1 MMFENLTDKLDSIF
15 KKLKG
20 KGRLDEENIQGAM
33 KEIRMA
39 LLEADV
45 NFKVVK
51 DFIEDIRGRAIGQD
65 VTDSLSPGQ
74 QVVKI
79 VHDRLV
85 ELMGGTSS
93 QIKFGSRFPAP
104 VMLVGLQ
111 GSGKTTTAVK
121 LAKYISKQGKR
132 TLLVSVD
139 VYRPAAMEQL
149 KILANETG
157 MDVFQADAKDDPV
170 AICLNAVEEAKS
182 RGYEV
187 LLIDTAGRLQIDVAM
202 MEELRK
208 IKEVVNPAEILFVAD
223 AMTGQEAVNVA
234 STFNERLG
242 IDGVIMT
249 KMDGD
254 ARGGAALSLKAVM
267 GKPIKFVGIGEK
279 VDALEVFHPERM
291 ATRILGMG
299 DILTL
304 VEKAQATV
312 DEQQAREL
320 EKKIRKN
327 EFTLEDFRTQLTQI
341 KKMGSIKDMLSM
353 IPGFNKIKAL
363 KNIDP
368 DEKELGRVTAIIDSM
383 TRKERYN
390 YLLIDGQR
398 RKRIALGSGTT
409 VQDVNRLLKNYG
421 EMRKMMKKMTSKDG
435 MKAMRRG
442 NFPFS
447 K

>member
-1 MMFENLTDKLDSIF
+1 MFENLTDKLDGIF
-15 KKLKG
+15 KKLRG
-20 KGRLDEENIQGAM
+20 KGRLDEDNIQGAM

-51 DFIEDIRGRAIGQD
+51 DFIEDVKGRAVGQE

-93 QIKFGSRFPAP
+93 QIRFGNRFPAP

-121 LAKYISKQGKR
+121 LAKLISKQGKR
-132 TLLVSVD
+132 TMLVSVD

-149 KILANETG
+149 KVLANETG
-157 MDVFQADAKDDPV
+157 MEVFPGDAKEDPLT
-170 AICLNAVEEAKS
+170 ICLNAVEEAKS

-187 LLIDTAGRLQIDVAM
+187 LIIDTAGRLQIDVEM

-208 IKEVVNPAEILFVAD
+208 IKEVVHPAEILFVAD

-234 STFNERLG
+234 TTFNERLG

-327 EFTLEDFRTQLTQI
+327 EFTLEDFRSQLTQI

-383 TRKERYN
+383 TRKERHN

>member
-1 MMFENLTDKLDSIF
+1 MFENLTDKLDGIF
-15 KKLKG
+15 KKLRG

-51 DFIEDIRGRAIGQD
+51 EFIEDVRERAVGQD

-93 QIKFGSRFPAP
+93 QIRFGSRFPAP

-111 GSGKTTTAVK
+111 GSGKTTRAVK

-149 KILANETG
+149 KVLANETG
-157 MDVFQADAKDDPV
+157 MDVFPGDAKDDPLT
-170 AICLNAVEEAKS
+170 ICTNAVEEAKS

-187 LLIDTAGRLQIDVAM
+187 LIIDTAGRLQIDVEM

-208 IKEVVNPAEILFVAD
+208 IKEVVHPAEILFVAD

-234 STFNERLG
+234 TTFNERLG

-327 EFTLEDFRTQLTQI
+327 EFTLEDFRSQLTQI

-383 TRKERYN
+383 TRKERHN

>member
-1 MMFENLTDKLDSIF
+1 MFENLTDKLDGIF
-15 KKLKG
+15 KKLRG

-51 DFIEDIRGRAIGQD
+51 DFIEDVKGRAVGQE

-93 QIKFGSRFPAP
+93 QIRFGNRFPAP

-121 LAKYISKQGKR
+121 LAKFISRQGKR
-132 TLLVSVD
+132 TMLVSVD

-149 KILANETG
+149 KVLANETG
-157 MDVFQADAKDDPV
+157 MEVFPGDAKEDPLT
-170 AICLNAVEEAKS
+170 ICLNAVEEAKS

-187 LLIDTAGRLQIDVAM
+187 LIIDTAGRLQIDVEM

-208 IKEVVNPAEILFVAD
+208 IKEVVHPAEILFVAD

-234 STFNERLG
+234 TTFNERLG

-327 EFTLEDFRTQLTQI
+327 EFTLEDFRSQLTQI

-383 TRKERYN
+383 TRKERHN

>member
-1 MMFENLTDKLDSIF
+1 MFENLTEKLDQVF

-20 KGRLDEENIQGAM
+20 RGCLDEENIQGAL

-51 DFIEDIRGRAIGQD
+51 GFIEEVRQRALGQE
-65 VTDSLSPGQ
+65 VIESISPGQ

-93 QIKFGSRFPAP
+93 QLRFGNRFPAP
-104 VMLVGLQ
+104 IMLVGLQ

-121 LAKYISKQGKR
+121 MAKYIVKQGKR

-139 VYRPAAMEQL
+139 VYRPAAREQL
-149 KILANETG
+149 QVLG
-157 MDVFQADAKDDPV
+157 ADAGLPVFAAQGLQDPI
-170 AICLNAVEEAKS
+170 AICLRAVAEAKS

-187 LLIDTAGRLQIDVAM
+187 LIIDTAGRLHIDVEM
-202 MEELRK
+202 MEELIR
-208 IKEVVNPAEILFVAD
+208 IRSAVQPAEILFVAD

-234 STFNERLG
+234 ATFNDRLG

-267 GKPIKFVGIGEK
+267 GKPIKFVGVGEK

-299 DILTL
+299 DILSL
-304 VEKAQATV
+304 VEKAQSTV
-312 DEQQAREL
+312 DERQAREL
-320 EKKIRKN
+320 ERKIRKN
-327 EFTLEDFRTQLTQI
+327 EFTLEDFRNQLQQI
-341 KKMGSIKDMLSM
+341 RKMGPLKDLFSM

-363 KNIDP
+363 KQINP
-368 DEKELGRVTAIIDSM
+368 DEKELVRVTAIIDSM
-383 TRKERYN
+383 TKKERLN
-390 YLLIDGQR
+390 HLIIDGQR

-421 EMRKMMKKMTSKDG
+421 EMRKIMKKMTSKEG

-442 NFPFS
+442 NFPF
-447 K
+447 

>member
-1 MMFENLTDKLDSIF
+1 MFENLTDKLDNIF

-51 DFIEDIRGRAIGQD
+51 GFIEDVRVRAVGQD

-93 QIKFGSRFPAP
+93 QIRFGNRFPAP

-121 LAKYISKQGKR
+121 LAKYISKQGKK

-157 MDVFQADAKDDPV
+157 MDVFQADAKQDPV
-170 AICLNAVEEAKS
+170 TICLNAVEEAKS

-187 LLIDTAGRLQIDVAM
+187 LIIDTAGRLQIDVEM
-202 MEELRK
+202 MEELRR

-234 STFNERLG
+234 TTFNERLG

-279 VDALEVFHPERM
+279 VDALEIFHPERM

-304 VEKAQATV
+304 VEKAQSTI

-327 EFTLEDFRTQLTQI
+327 EFTLEDFRSQLTQI
-341 KKMGSIKDMLSM
+341 KKMGSLKEILSM

-363 KNIDP
+363 KEINP

-409 VQDVNRLLKNYG
+409 VQDVNRLLKSYG
-421 EMRKMMKKMTSKDG
+421 EMRKIMKKMTSKDG